1 MSTPEQLE
9 QQRAAVAAAEAQHT
23 AAQEQARRFAEQ
35 LQSHGQSA
43 AAVTRVGGQ
52 G

>member
-1 MSTPEQLE
+1 MSMSEKQE
-9 QQRAAVAAAEAQHT
+9 QQRAAVEAAAAQHA
-23 AAQEQARRFAEQ
+23 AAQEQARKFAEQ